1 MRTAAD
7 GWLTADRAGRRASW
21 RLTASGVQLLTEG
34 TERIYGFAAARSQW
48 DGRWLMI
55 LVRTP
60 ESERPARHRLRTRLS
75 WAGFGSPAPGIW
87 LSPDASLQAEA
98 ERILAEA
105 GLRDE
110 AQIFLASHAGGG
122 ELAALARQ
130 AWDLDRIEQ
139 RYEQFIAEFS
149 AAPADLNQP
158 TRWPGLSSSCTRGA
172 GSRGWIRRCWPRC
185 CRPAGAGREPRPC
198 SPISTP
204 AGRPRRWRNG
214 GASPSSAD
222 LAARRPSRCPKANN
236 LSETAQSARRIRKG
250 CRCDAQFIGP
260 RARVPHGRSRRAGSG
275 RGTHLAAAVGAAAA
289 GATDPGR
296 AGDGAAGDHRRAGVR
311 HRLGRGAE
319 REWPRASS
327 PPA

>member
-1 MRTAAD
+1 MAADAALASGPRLTRRHTAGAESAKGLLFTVLGEFVLPSGGAAWTSAFIDALGRLGVEEKACRQALMRTAAD

-34 TERIYGFAAARSQW
+34 TQRIYGFAAARSQW

-98 ERILAEA
+98 ERILAGA

-122 ELAALARQ
+122 ELAGLARQ

-149 AAPADLNQP
+149 AAARAD
-158 TRWPGLSSSCTRGA
+158 
-172 GSRGWIRRCWPRC
+172 
-185 CRPAGAGREPRPC
+185 
-198 SPISTP
+198 
-204 AGRPRRWRNG
+204 
-214 GASPSSAD
+214 
-222 LAARRPSRCPKANN
+222 ANH
-236 LSETAQSARRIRKG
+236 T
-250 CRCDAQFIGP
+250 DAL
-260 RARVPHGRSRRAGSG
+260 ARVTELVHAWRRFPWLDPVLPAALLPPGWSG
-275 RGTHLAAAVGAAAA
+275 TRAAAVFSAQHARWSAAAVA
-289 GATDPGR
+289 EW
-296 AGDGAAGDHRRAGVR
+296 HRISGLA
-311 HRLGRGAE
+311 
-319 REWPRASS
+319 
-327 PPA
+327 